1 MKQSASPRYIQPVT
15 EEELTHL
22 KPNATQE
29 EVVEMV
35 DNAAVQTSSE
45 ANESDMLEP
54 TEIAVDDR
62 SLDEVK
68 AEEQSDDLYNV
79 KNFAL

>member
-1 MKQSASPRYIQPVT
+1 VT